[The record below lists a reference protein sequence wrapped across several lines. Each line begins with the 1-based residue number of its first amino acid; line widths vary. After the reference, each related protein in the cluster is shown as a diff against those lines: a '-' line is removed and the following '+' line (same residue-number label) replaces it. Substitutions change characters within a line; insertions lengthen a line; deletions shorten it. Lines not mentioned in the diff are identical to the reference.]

1 MPPTVWHSGTKSLGK
16 QDTFAGKPAGLAAA
30 PAPIS
35 FGLGPLDRTIWAT
48 DINHPGSDN
57 LCCRTARTPTIEEGL
72 VSLSFH
78 QSQAIATIL
87 GATATA
93 IPNTIACQIVI
104 YDSPSCLFFYL
115 RPEREHLQA
124 KI

>member
-1 MPPTVWHSGTKSLGK
+1 MRSLESRRVLRPRRLQSHSASVRST
-16 QDTFAGKPAGLAAA
+16 A
-30 PAPIS
+30 
-35 FGLGPLDRTIWAT
+35 TIWAT

-93 IPNTIACQIVI
+93 IPNAIACQIVI
-104 YDSPSCLFFYL
+104 YDSPSCLPFL
-115 RPEREHLQA
+115 LLAP
-124 KI
+124 